1 MPKHVKTGQ
10 ELYLSTID
18 DNNEVST
25 QKVYVI
31 DHNHS
36 SIYFGYNKYD
46 RKNSYLKVKASGN
59 FPSFWQPNILDFGYL
74 SDDQEFSK
82 QWEKEVKERSRYKK
96 EISHR
101 ISKLFFDDY
110 SVDDY
115 KKVAEFLDEILR

>member
-1 MPKHVKTGQ
+1 MTKHVKTGQ

-36 SIYFGYNKYD
+36 SIYFGYSKYD
-46 RKNSYLKVKASGN
+46 RKNPYLKVKASGS

-101 ISKLFFDDY
+101 ISKLFFDNY

-115 KKVAEFLDEILR
+115 KKVAEFLDETLR